1 MPTTI
6 EDMIQDE
13 NDKMLN
19 QIKQETPTTENQ
31 AVKPNPDQINKN
43 QAEIASLEKQLAEV
57 NRSIKSIEMW
67 MLRVDPMSG
76 EYTSFTDVMAN
87 SCTKFRKVY
96 SVERTSDQKNIDYVG
111 DYFTNLFEKSEE
123 APTPYGEA
131 LKDPQEHKDET
142 SKEMQQKWRK
152 I

>member
-1 MPTTI
+1 MPTTT
-6 EDMIQDE
+6 EDM
-13 NDKMLN
+13 MLD
-19 QIKQETPTTENQ
+19 QMRQEIPTTENQ

-43 QAEIASLEKQLAEV
+43 QAEIASLEKLLAET
-57 NRSIKSIEMW
+57 NTNIKRIDMW
-67 MLRVDPMSG
+67 MLAIDPMSG
-76 EYTSFTDVMAN
+76 EYRSFTDVMAN

-96 SVERTSDQKNIDYVG
+96 SVDKNAEQKNIDYVG
-111 DYFTNLFEKSEE
+111 NYFTDLFEKSEE

-131 LKDPQEHKDET
+131 IKDPEKYHEDT

>member
-1 MPTTI
+1 MPTTT
-6 EDMIQDE
+6 EDM
-13 NDKMLN
+13 MLD
-19 QIKQETPTTENQ
+19 QMRQEIPTTENQ

-43 QAEIASLEKQLAEV
+43 QAEIASLEKMLAET
-57 NRSIKSIEMW
+57 NTNIKRIEMW
-67 MLRVDPMSG
+67 MLAIDPMSG
-76 EYTSFTDVMAN
+76 EYRSFTDVMAN

-96 SVERTSDQKNIDYVG
+96 SVDKYAEQKNIDYVG
-111 DYFTNLFEKSEE
+111 NYFTDLFEKSEE

-131 LKDPQEHKDET
+131 IKNPEKYHEDT

>member
-1 MPTTI
+1 MPPQDAQ
-6 EDMIQDE
+6 EMMIDQMNAE
-13 NDKMLN
+13 VSTPE
-19 QIKQETPTTENQ
+19 KQE
-31 AVKPNPDQINKN
+31 VKPSTEQISKQ
-43 QAEIASLEKQLAEV
+43 QAELASLEKQLAET
-57 NRSIKSIEMW
+57 NATIKRIEMW
-67 MLRVDPMSG
+67 MLAIDPMSG
-76 EYTSFTDVMAN
+76 EYRSFTDVMAN

-96 SVERTSDQKNIDYVG
+96 SVEKTSDQKNINYVG

>member
-1 MPTTI
+1 MPTTT
-6 EDMIQDE
+6 EDMIADE

-43 QAEIASLEKQLAEV
+43 QAEIASLEKQLAET

-67 MLRVDPMSG
+67 MLAVDPMSG
-76 EYTSFTDVMAN
+76 EYKSFTEVMAN

-96 SVERTSDQKNIDYVG
+96 SVDKYAEQKNIDYISCVARI
-111 DYFTNLFEKSEE
+111 YQLI
-123 APTPYGEA
+123 YYI
-131 LKDPQEHKDET
+131 
-142 SKEMQQKWRK
+142 RK
-152 I
+152 

>member
-1 MPTTI
+1 MPQ
-6 EDMIQDE
+6 DAQQMMIDQMNAE
-13 NDKMLN
+13 VSAPEKA
-19 QIKQETPTTENQ
+19 E
-31 AVKPNPDQINKN
+31 VKPSTEQISKH
-43 QAEIASLEKQLAEV
+43 QAELASLEKQLAET
-57 NRSIKSIEMW
+57 NATIKRIEMW
-67 MLRVDPMSG
+67 MLAIDPMSG
-76 EYTSFTDVMAN
+76 EYRSFTDVMAN